1 MRGALEKGIFSFIWR
16 FSKRQQ
22 LNLLLLTIVSYP
34 FYYYSLDLPKSI
46 INDAISGKDFPQ
58 TALGQDWGQVEY
70 LMLLSFTF
78 LGLVIINGGLKYVI
92 NVYRGIVGERML
104 RRLRYNLMHLVF
116 RFPLPQF
123 RSVSEGEIVAMVTT
137 ETEPLG
143 GFVGEAYSLPAFQG
157 GMLITALIF
166 MFVQD
171 PILGIAAIAL
181 YPVQA
186 WLIPKLQKK
195 VNQLGKE
202 RVRTVRK
209 LSERIGETVAGV
221 GEIHAHD
228 TAQYELADFS
238 HQLGTIFGIRMK
250 IYKLKFLIKFINNF
264 LAQVTPFFFFSI
276 GGYLVIEGDISIG
289 ALVAIL
295 AAYKDLGPPWKEL
308 LNFYQR
314 MEDARIKYDQLVERF
329 TPPNLMDESLIEPVK
344 DLPNGIAGEIAAK
357 NVSLAND
364 DGENIIESAS
374 FSIPVDK
381 HIALIGSAGGGKHE
395 VAQMIARQILPTA
408 GTITIDGQN
417 LATMP
422 EAFIGRR
429 FGYVDQD
436 AYIRSGSIR
445 DNLLYGLKHYPR
457 RDVGDETLR
466 KEFEARVGESEFAGN
481 SVFDVNADWLDVA
494 DDETDAVLERS
505 NEALSAVGMERDI
518 LMIGLRMTVKPEDYP
533 ELVDGVLR
541 ARKKMLE
548 KLQEPECAGLVET
561 WEQDRYNRNA
571 SLAEN
576 ILFGTPTDEF
586 FAIDSLGEN
595 PVILDALD
603 KEGLRERFIGM
614 GREVAVLMVELF
626 KDLPPGHE
634 FFERYSFIDA
644 DDLPEFQKVISN
656 SSENDISTLSDEQR
670 SLLLD
675 LPFKLIPAKHRL
687 GLINDESEKD
697 LLRLRETFA
706 STLPEEHRASVS
718 FFDPD
723 RYNPSSSIIDNL
735 LFGKIDSSVADA
747 NEKILELAVRV
758 LDEMSL
764 RLPVLDAGMSSEV
777 GIAGRRLSASQRQR
791 LAIARNLVKQPS
803 LLVVNEATAS
813 LDNAGQ
819 AHVFQSITS
828 AMRDHGLVWV
838 GDENIAEDRFHQILR
853 VENGRVRQSNEH
865 DGNGAADQAS
875 SSDASQTSEV
885 GSDTELL
892 SRLPFFAGLDRSRLK
907 LLAFTSERQ
916 TLNARDVLFKQGDP
930 GNIACVIV
938 DGSVD
943 IIAEAHERR
952 VKVSEIG
959 RGGLL
964 GELALLCEAPR
975 TATVVASEKTT
986 VLKIE
991 KDVFMQLIKE
1001 NPAVGANLSRILAS
1015 KLENMMRSMSAQ
1027 YELYD
1032 PITGLPNKNLFT
1044 DYIKTASVTRERLG
1058 DHAFLIIFDLPG
1070 LDEVLESEGVDFKHT
1085 VIRDIVERVKPV
1097 IRASDTLA
1105 SLNGFR
1111 LGLIA
1116 RESGEHPSAEKVI
1129 ERVTGKIAE
1138 PVKLGDKTIDL
1149 KNYLVVEQNTIDRAN
1164 VQALMDTL

>member
-1 MRGALEKGIFSFIWR
+1 MERGIFKFIWR

-22 LNLLLLTIVSYP
+22 ITLLLMTVVSYP
-34 FYYYSLDLPKSI
+34 FYYFSLDLPKQI
-46 INDAISGKDFPQ
+46 VNDAIDGDIFPREV
-58 TALGQDWGQVEY
+58 LGREWGQVDY

-104 RRLRYNLMHLVF
+104 RRLRFSLVHQVF

-143 GFVGEAYSLPAFQG
+143 GFVGEAFSLPAFQG

-195 VNQLGKE
+195 VNMLGKE
-202 RVRTVRK
+202 RVKTVRK

-221 GEIHAHD
+221 SEIHAHD

-250 IYKLKFLIKFINNF
+250 IYRLKFLIKFINNF

-276 GGYLVIEGDISIG
+276 GGYLVIEGDLSIG

-314 MEDARIKYDQLVERF
+314 MEDARIKYDQLIERF
-329 TPPNLMDESLIEPVK
+329 TPNNLMDEALLEPVETVTDAIK
-344 DLPNGIAGEIAAK
+344 GEIAAR

-364 DGENIIESAS
+364 DGDNIVESANFA
-374 FSIPVDK
+374 FSTTG
-381 HIALIGSAGGGKHE
+381 HTALVGPPGGGKHE
-395 VAQMIARQILPTA
+395 VAQMIARQIVPTV
-408 GTITIDGQN
+408 GSITLDGRD
-417 LATMP
+417 LSTLP

-457 RDVGDETLR
+457 RSADDAELQ
-466 KEFEARVGESEFAGN
+466 KQHDARIGESSLSGN
-481 SVFDVNADWLDVA
+481 SVFDINADWLDIG
-494 DDETDAVLERS
+494 DDEVESVLERS
-505 NEALSAVGMERDI
+505 NRALSAVGMENDV
-518 LMIGLRMTVKPEDYP
+518 LMLGLRMTINPDEYP
-533 ELVDGVLR
+533 ELVEGILQ
-541 ARKKMLE
+541 ARKHLADI
-548 KLQEPECAGLVET
+548 LDEPECKGLVET
-561 WEQDRYNRNA
+561 WSKDKYNRNA

-586 FAIDSLGEN
+586 FAIETLGKN
-595 PVILDALD
+595 PVILDALE
-603 KEGLRERFIGM
+603 KEGLSEVFIEM
-614 GREVAVLMVELF
+614 GRDVAVLMLELF

-644 DDLPEFQKVISN
+644 DDLPDFQIIIN
-656 SSENDISTLSDEQR
+656 AANENGLTALNEEQR
-670 SLLLD
+670 GLLRD
-675 LPFKLIPAKHRL
+675 LPFRLTPAKHRL
-687 GLINDESEKD
+687 GLINQDNEPK
-697 LLRLRETFA
+697 LLSLRSTFA
-706 STLPEEHRASVS
+706 ASLPSEHAKSLS
-718 FFDPD
+718 FFDPEM
-723 RYNPSSSIIDNL
+723 YSPSSSILDNM
-735 LFGKIDSSVADA
+735 LFGKIDSSRADA
-747 NEKILELAVRV
+747 NEKIVGIAVRV
-758 LDEMSL
+758 LDDLSL
-764 RLPVLDAGMSSEV
+764 RLHVLDAGMSSEV
-777 GIAGRRLSASQRQR
+777 GIAGRRLSAPQRQR

-803 LLVVNEATAS
+803 LLVVNEATAAF
-813 LDNAGQ
+813 DAAGQ
-819 AHVFQSITS
+819 ASMFEAIRTS
-828 AMRDHGLVWV
+828 MEGQGLVWV
-838 GDENIAEDRFHQILR
+838 GDQEPSDQDFDNILA
-853 VENGRVRQSNEH
+853 VESGRVRQASDH
-865 DGNGAADQAS
+865 ATNGHTEETVTEED
-875 SSDASQTSEV
+875 TSTMSAV
-885 GSDTELL
+885 GADTELL
-892 SRLPFFAGLDRSRLK
+892 ARLPFFAGLDRSRLK

-916 TLNARDVLFKQGDP
+916 TLQPRDILFKQGDP
-930 GNIACVIV
+930 GDIAAVIV

-943 IIAEAHERR
+943 IIAEANERR

-975 TATVVASEKTT
+975 TATVVASQKTT
-986 VLKIE
+986 VLKIGN
-991 KDVFMQLIKE
+991 DVFMQLIKE

-1058 DHAFLIIFDLPG
+1058 DHAFLITFDLPG
-1070 LDEVLESEGVDFKHT
+1070 LDETLEPHGLDAKHAT
-1085 VIRDIVERVKPV
+1085 LRTIIERLKPI

-1105 SLNGFR
+1105 SLGGFR
-1111 LGLIA
+1111 IGLIA
-1116 RESGEHPSAEKVI
+1116 RESGEQPSAEHVI
-1129 ERVTGKIAE
+1129 GRVRNKMAE
-1138 PVKLGDKTIDL
+1138 PVIIGEDAIDL
-1149 KNYLVVEQNTIDRAN
+1149 APMLVVEQETISRSN
-1164 VQALMDTL
+1164 VQSLMDKL